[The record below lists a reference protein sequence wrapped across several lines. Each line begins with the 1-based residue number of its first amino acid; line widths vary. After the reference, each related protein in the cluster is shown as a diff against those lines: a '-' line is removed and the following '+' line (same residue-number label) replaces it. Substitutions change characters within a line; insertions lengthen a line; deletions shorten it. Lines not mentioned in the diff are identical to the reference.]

1 MRTMKILTIRFKNI
15 NALKG
20 EWELHFNRPPLRE
33 AGLFAITGP
42 NGSGKTTIFDAISLG
57 LYGETTR
64 LKNLPEQIMSKQ
76 TSDCY
81 SEVTFSV
88 NSHVFRSTWSLRLSD
103 GKPNAP
109 EMTLVELTDTEQSL
123 EDTIVAVRTR
133 ITELTGLD
141 FKRFSRSV
149 MLPQGEFAALLKA
162 LDCER
167 VEILEKIVG
176 KGIYSESIKAVFEK
190 TEKEDKKLE
199 ALKEEIQDFPPMNN
213 TSVIERLKEAVDQL
227 EDDFQEAEA
236 LFFKLSESEKQ
247 LKRHNQLQKK
257 NHENQI
263 ALAEAQNRKEQIK
276 ADLERLNK
284 GMDASGFEADLERLG
299 SRKTEASKN
308 LDALKEFEK
317 EIKDL
322 EDRLRVLTESEEIH
336 ANGLEQAQKTWSQR
350 QGLIDK
356 TIEIDSRIEAANNT
370 LGRLL
375 ERKASVQEEY
385 HKIQQDLLATEQK
398 ITENQVIQKTTET
411 WLKEHAGYEEPVKR
425 IPMIGDS
432 LERLRSIRHSVS
444 EHAAQHKSA
453 VKAQKKASALLMKT
467 TRKMEK
473 LREKADKIKARKD
486 EQEKM
491 AAVLMGDV
499 SPEKSEDMYTEQKNR
514 LVNYQSMLKISKAY
528 AKQDSGNE
536 EVLEKAL
543 TQAEQELEVLRKIFE
558 SENNTLSAIKN
569 TAKFASCRNQ
579 LKEKE
584 PCPLCGSPDHPY
596 VTTGPPFGKDPAEA
610 LQNQE
615 NTLKKIKDQMKALSD
630 RMAGLKNQY
639 EPLVE
644 MRKKWDLLCQ
654 ATGAECTIGDRRSVQ
669 KFIRSLKK
677 DMRTQAAKI
686 KKARKHFK
694 KAEKFDRAMQKK
706 SDILVERQSLSDK
719 LQNDL
724 NIYRDSL
731 FSLEQEA
738 QNAKQKE
745 AGLIRELEQDLEI
758 FKEKIPGPGAEN
770 ELKQRL
776 ETRRGDL
783 LDHQKAENELKKEA
797 ILLKNKT
804 EALSEELDRLKTET
818 DNLEG
823 RIKTEQEEL
832 LALQNK
838 REMSFGTGDPVQEK
852 RKTEVELLERKEEI
866 EAILQHERE
875 LRDALSE
882 KQRLKQTTEKK
893 YQDIQKECEDLEQ
906 SLSSQVI
913 ASGFTDLEEV
923 QSSLLSLEEQQA
935 IKDRQETIDRELAEC
950 TASLNA
956 VREELKEYA
965 EKETVVESPEDLT
978 LQVRDARKRKDE
990 LEEALSAGLDR
1001 LSYQKALEIK
1011 YEQKIQEMEEQEK
1024 ICSRMHE
1031 EKEFFE
1037 SAGEGDI
1044 KKRAQEL
1051 MLERL
1056 LEHTNPRLEELSG
1069 RYYLRCHEK
1078 QGLTLEIEDLFH
1090 QRARRPINTLSGGE
1104 SFVVSLAMALGLSDI
1119 ASNGRKIESLFIDE
1133 GFGYLDDETLYNVL
1147 STLKN
1152 LKTNGKMVGIISHVK
1167 RLEDEISTK
1176 IRINKISAGVSGLEV
1191 VA

>member
-1 MRTMKILTIRFKNI
+1 MKILTLRFKNI
-15 NALKG
+15 NSLKG
-20 EWELHFNRPPLRE
+20 EWEVHFNRPPLRE

-42 NGSGKTTIFDAISLG
+42 NGSGKTTIFDGISLG

-88 NSHVFRSTWSLRLSD
+88 NNHVFRSTWSLRLTD

-109 EMTLVELTDTEQSL
+109 EMRLVELNDTEQPL

-162 LDCER
+162 LDFER
-167 VEILEKIVG
+167 MEILEKIVG
-176 KGIYSESIKAVFEK
+176 KEIYSESKKAAFEK
-190 TEKEDKKLE
+190 AEIENKKLE
-199 ALKEEIQDFPPMNN
+199 ALKEEIQDFPPMHA
-213 TSVIERLKEAVDQL
+213 SVIESLQEAVQQL
-227 EDDFQEAEA
+227 EDDFQEAEDV
-236 LFFKLSESEKQ
+236 FFKLSENEKQ

-257 NHENQI
+257 YHENQI
-263 ALAEAQNRKEQIK
+263 ALAQAKNRKEQIK

-284 GMDASGFEADLERLG
+284 AMDAAGFEADLERLRI
-299 SRKTEASKN
+299 RKTEASKD
-308 LDALKEFEK
+308 LDALKEIEN

-322 EDRLRVLTESEEIH
+322 EDRLGVLTESEEIH
-336 ANGLEQAQKTWSQR
+336 ANGLDQAQKTWSER
-350 QGLIDK
+350 QGLIER
-356 TIEIDSRIEAANNT
+356 TIEIDSQIEVARNA
-370 LGRLL
+370 LGKLL
-375 ERKASVQEEY
+375 ERKASVQEE
-385 HKIQQDLLATEQK
+385 HNKTQQDLLATERK
-398 ITENQVIQKTTET
+398 ITENEVLQKNTEH
-411 WLKEHAGYEEPVKR
+411 WLKEHAGYEELVKR
-425 IPMIGDS
+425 IPMIGDA
-432 LERLRSIRHSVS
+432 LERLQSIRHSMS
-444 EHAAQHKSA
+444 EHPAQHKST
-453 VKAQKKASALLMKT
+453 VKTQKKTSALLMKT
-467 TRKMEK
+467 VRKIEK
-473 LREKADKIKARKD
+473 LQNKAEKIEARKA

-491 AAVLMGDV
+491 AAVLMDGV
-499 SPEKSEDMYTEQKNR
+499 SPEKSENMYTEQKDR
-514 LVNYQSMLKISKAY
+514 LVNYQSMLKIAKAY

-543 TQAEQELEVLRKIFE
+543 KQAEQELESLQKIFE
-558 SENNTLSAIKN
+558 SEKNILSAIKN
-569 TAKFASCRNQ
+569 TARFVSCRNQ

-584 PCPLCGSPDHPY
+584 PCPLCGSLDHPY
-596 VTTGPPFGKDPAEA
+596 VTTGLPFGKDPAEA
-610 LQNQE
+610 LRDQE

-630 RMAGLKNQY
+630 RMAGLKSQY

-644 MRKKWDLLCQ
+644 MRKKWNLLCQ
-654 ATGAECTIGDRRSVQ
+654 ATGAQCTIGDRHSVQ
-669 KFIRSLKK
+669 KFIRTLKK

-686 KKARKHFK
+686 KKIRKHFK
-694 KAEKFDRAMQKK
+694 KAEKFDQVIHKK
-706 SDILVERQSLSDK
+706 SGILVEKQRLSDK

-758 FKEKIPGPGAEN
+758 FKEEIPGPGAEN

-776 ETRRGDL
+776 ETRRGDFIN
-783 LDHQKAENELKKEA
+783 HKKAENELKEQA

-804 EALSEELDRLKTET
+804 QTLSQEINRLKTET

-823 RIKTEQEEL
+823 QIKTEQEAL

-852 RKTEVELLERKEEI
+852 RKTEVELLEMKEEI
-866 EAILQHERE
+866 QAIRHHVRE
-875 LRDALSE
+875 LEDTLSE
-882 KQRLKQTTEKK
+882 KRQLKQTSEKK
-893 YQDIQKECEDLEQ
+893 YRDIQKECEDLEQ
-906 SLSSQVI
+906 NLSTQVV
-913 ASGFTDLEEV
+913 ASGFTTLEEV
-923 QSSLLSLEEQQA
+923 QSSILSPEEQQT
-935 IKDRQETIDRELAEC
+935 IKDKQETIDRHLAEC
-950 TASLNA
+950 TDNLNA
-956 VREELKEYA
+956 IREELREYS
-965 EKETVVESPEDLT
+965 EKETAVESPEDLS
-978 LQVRDARKRKDE
+978 LQVQDARKRKDE
-990 LEEALSAGLDR
+990 LEQALSAGLDR
-1001 LSYQKALEIK
+1001 LNYQKSLEEK
-1011 YEQKIQEMEEQEK
+1011 YEQKLQEIEEQER
-1024 ICSRMHE
+1024 ICDRMRE
-1031 EKEFFE
+1031 EKDFFE
-1037 SAGEGDI
+1037 SAGEADI
-1044 KKRAQEL
+1044 KKRVQEL

-1069 RYYLRCHEK
+1069 RYYLRCREK
-1078 QGLTLEIEDLFH
+1078 HGLALEIEDLFH

-1104 SFVVSLAMALGLSDI
+1104 SFLVSFAMALGLSDI

-1152 LKTNGKMVGIISHVK
+1152 LKTNGKMVGVISHVK
-1167 RLEDEISTK
+1167 RLDDEISTK